1 MFMTHQKKIG
11 KACKKNP
18 KDTEQYLILPLLSI
32 QRHFYTMPSMLDEVE
47 KSGARAKCLR
57 GFKKKGY
64 QYIKKNYIKLH
75 GVIFSNDLT
84 DAEKLV
90 ELLAIPNI
98 GIVKAGFILQLCI
111 GRVGCLDTHNLSKY
125 GVDPNEFKVGKPF
138 KYETALKK
146 AEKYVD
152 LCLEIGGCEYLWNQW
167 CDDMA
172 LRYPTKYKNGN
183 HVSRV
188 HDTYISS
195 RAA

>member
-1 MFMTHQKKIG
+1 MFVTHQKKIG
-11 KACKKNP
+11 RSCR
-18 KDTEQYLILPLLSI
+18 KDPLTTKWYCHLPVLSI
-32 QRHFYTMPSMLDEVE
+32 QRHFHQMPFMLDEVH

-57 GFKKKGY
+57 GYKKKGY
-64 QYIKKNYIKLH
+64 QYIEKNYVKLH
-75 GVIFSNDLT
+75 SVIFSSDLT
-84 DAEKLV
+84 DAEKIV

-111 GRVGCLDTHNLSKY
+111 GRVGCLDTHNLAKY
-125 GVDPNEFKVGKPF
+125 GIDSAEFKVGKPF

-152 LCLEIGGCEYLWNQW
+152 LCIKLGGCEFLWNQW
-167 CDDMA
+167 CNDMA

-188 HDTYISS
+188 HDTYVSAM
-195 RAA
+195 AA